1 LGEKPEDFTVPRD
14 VIELQREIAREK
26 TIYGLPLKPDMC
38 VRIVT
43 GRWVYIGKIVSAT
56 FHLVVIEDIFGKRHS
71 ISLFRATAISE
82 IDCRDLEYIRDQVLR
97 RQRRRRERVEE
108 EAKGEGG

>member
-1 LGEKPEDFTVPRD
+1 MGEKPEEFTVPRD
-14 VIELQREIAREK
+14 VIELQRELAREK

-43 GRWVYIGKIVSAT
+43 GRWVYIGRIVSAT
-56 FHLVVIEDIFGKRHS
+56 YHLVVIEDIFGKRHS

-82 IDCRDLEYIRDQVLR
+82 IDCRDLEYIKDQVLR

-108 EAKGEGG
+108 GKGEKSG